1 MIRADW
7 IPIESKGANQM
18 KMFPKARQE
27 KLVVR
32 EFADELLVY
41 DKERHEA
48 HCLNRTAALVW
59 KHCDGRTSVAEI
71 SRRLANEMAGG
82 APVDERL
89 VWYALN
95 QFKRDHLL
103 EEKLEV
109 PAGMLMNGGLNRRQV
124 MRVLGISIVALP
136 LVTSLIAPTPAQ
148 AATCL
153 APGAA
158 CTSGTQCCNGVCQ
171 GNNTCL

>member
-1 MIRADW
+1 
-7 IPIESKGANQM
+7 M
-18 KMFPKARQE
+18 KTLPKARKE

-59 KHCDGRTSVAEI
+59 KHCDGRTSVKEI
-71 SRRLANEMAGG
+71 SRRLATEMPDDGRT
-82 APVDERL
+82 PVDERL

-95 QFKRDHLL
+95 QFERDHLL
-103 EEKLEV
+103 EEKVEI
-109 PAGMLMNGGLNRRQV
+109 PAGMLMNGGLSRRQV
-124 MRVLGISIVALP
+124 MRALGLTIVALP
-136 LVTSLIAPTPAQ
+136 LVTSMIAPTPAQ

-153 APGAA
+153 AAGSP
-158 CTSGTQCCNGVCQ
+158 CTTSIQCCNGVCQ
-171 GNNTCL
+171 PNGLCN

>member
-1 MIRADW
+1 
-7 IPIESKGANQM
+7 M
-18 KMFPKARQE
+18 KTFPKARQE

-71 SRRLANEMAGG
+71 SRRMAKEMPGDT
-82 APVDERL
+82 PVDERL

-103 EEKLEV
+103 EELEV

-136 LVTSLIAPTPAQ
+136 LVTSMIAPTPAQ
-148 AATCL
+148 AATCR

-158 CTSGTQCCNGVCQ
+158 CTTSSQCCTGLCQ
-171 GNNTCL
+171 TNNTCA

>member
-1 MIRADW
+1 
-7 IPIESKGANQM
+7 M
-18 KMFPKARQE
+18 KTFPKARKE

-32 EFADELLVY
+32 EFANELLVY

-59 KHCDGRTSVAEI
+59 KHCDGHTSVEEI
-71 SRRLANEMAGG
+71 SHHLAAETGG
-82 APVDERL
+82 DGRTTVDERL

-103 EEKLEV
+103 ENELEV
-109 PAGMLMNGGLNRRQV
+109 PAGVLASMNGGLNRRQV

-136 LVTSLIAPTPAQ
+136 LVTSMIAPTPAQ
-148 AATCL
+148 AATCR

-158 CTSGTQCCNGVCQ
+158 CTTSAQCCTGLCQ
-171 GNNTCL
+171 TNNTCA

>member
-1 MIRADW
+1 
-7 IPIESKGANQM
+7 M
-18 KMFPKARQE
+18 KTLPKARKE

-32 EFADELLVY
+32 EFANELLVY

-59 KHCDGRTSVAEI
+59 KHCDGHTSVEEI
-71 SRRLANEMAGG
+71 SRHLAAETGG
-82 APVDERL
+82 DGRTKVDERL

-103 EEKLEV
+103 ENEIEV
-109 PAGMLMNGGLNRRQV
+109 PAGVLASMNGGLNRRQV

-136 LVTSLIAPTPAQ
+136 LVTSMIAPTPAQ
-148 AATCL
+148 AATCR

-158 CTSGTQCCNGVCQ
+158 CTTSSQCCTGLCQ
-171 GNNTCL
+171 TNNTCA

>member
-1 MIRADW
+1 
-7 IPIESKGANQM
+7 M
-18 KMFPKARQE
+18 KTLPKARKE

-59 KHCDGRTSVAEI
+59 KQCDGRTSVKEI
-71 SRRLANEMAGG
+71 SRRLATEIPGRT
-82 APVDERL
+82 PVDERL

-95 QFKRDHLL
+95 QFERDHLL
-103 EEKLEV
+103 EEKIEV
-109 PAGMLMNGGLNRRQV
+109 PAGLLMNGGLSRRQV
-124 MRVLGISIVALP
+124 MRALGLTIVALP
-136 LVTSLIAPTPAQ
+136 LVTSMIAPTPAQ

-153 APGAA
+153 VAGSP
-158 CTSGTQCCNGVCQ
+158 CTSSIQCCNGVCLPA
-171 GNNTCL
+171 GTCN

>member
-1 MIRADW
+1 
-7 IPIESKGANQM
+7 M
-18 KMFPKARQE
+18 KTFPKARKE

-32 EFADELLVY
+32 EFANELLVY

-59 KHCDGRTSVAEI
+59 KHCDGHTSVEEI
-71 SRRLANEMAGG
+71 SRHLATETGG
-82 APVDERL
+82 DGRTTVDERL

-103 EEKLEV
+103 EDELEV
-109 PAGMLMNGGLNRRQV
+109 PAGVLASMNGGLNRRQV

-136 LVTSLIAPTPAQ
+136 LVTSMIAPTPAQ

-153 APGAA
+153 AAGAP
-158 CTSGTQCCNGVCQ
+158 CTTSPQCCTGLCQTNGLCA
-171 GNNTCL
+171 

>member
-1 MIRADW
+1 
-7 IPIESKGANQM
+7 M
-18 KMFPKARQE
+18 KTFPKAKKD

-32 EFADELLVY
+32 ELADELLVY
-41 DKERHEA
+41 DRERHEA

-71 SRRLANEMAGG
+71 TRRLAKDINGDQ
-82 APVDERL
+82 PVDERI
-89 VWYALN
+89 VWCALN

-103 EEKLEV
+103 EESLEV

-136 LVTSLIAPTPAQ
+136 LVTSMIAPTPAQ
-148 AATCL
+148 AATCI
-153 APGAA
+153 AA
-158 CTSGTQCCNGVCQ
+158 GGPCTSSAQCCNGVCL
-171 GNNTCL
+171 GNNTCN

>member
-1 MIRADW
+1 
-7 IPIESKGANQM
+7 M
-18 KMFPKARQE
+18 KTFPKARKE
-27 KLVVR
+27 KLVIR

-59 KHCDGRTSVAEI
+59 KQCDGRTSVAEI
-71 SRRLANEMAGG
+71 SCRLAEELPGVQ
-82 APVDERL
+82 VDERI

-103 EEKLEV
+103 EEKVEV

-124 MRVLGISIVALP
+124 MRALGLTIVALP
-136 LVTSLIAPTPAQ
+136 V
-148 AATCL
+148 
-153 APGAA
+153 
-158 CTSGTQCCNGVCQ
+158 V
-171 GNNTCL
+171 